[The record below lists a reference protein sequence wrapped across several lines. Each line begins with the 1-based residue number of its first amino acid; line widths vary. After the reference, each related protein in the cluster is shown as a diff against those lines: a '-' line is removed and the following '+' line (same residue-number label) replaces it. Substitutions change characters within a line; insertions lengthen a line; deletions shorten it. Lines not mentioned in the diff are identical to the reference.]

1 MSTQIARLRQQ
12 LVDIRTRREQIIQ
25 ASTKHKLVMLD
36 EEERG
41 LYEAIASV
49 ERLESQARHS
59 IPPSQEEND
68 LWEQIR
74 DLMRQEEGILRERM
88 IPEKYV
94 RADALEHFAGD
105 LPKRLEAYKA
115 EEAALEDGALPGP
128 RLIAVRQKLDE
139 EQRTFNTTIRPLC
152 LKGQKLHRIREQIK
166 QLSAR
171 RDALKAERESKALA
185 SVK

>member
-1 MSTQIARLRQQ
+1 MSQIAKPRQQ
-12 LVDIRTRREQIIQ
+12 LVDIRTRRQQIIH

-94 RADALEHFAGD
+94 RADAVEHFAGD
-105 LPKRLEAYKA
+105 LQQRVDAFKASTAGLKFNQSHGARVVETRQRLDA
-115 EEAALEDGALPGP
+115 EHRDFESK
-128 RLIAVRQKLDE
+128 VK
-139 EQRTFNTTIRPLC
+139 PLC